1 MDGASSLTRAIG
13 ERVRRERQARRW
25 TLDQLAETADVSRR
39 MLVNVEQGTTNPSI
53 GILLKIGDA
62 LGVALPALV
71 EPPAPPSP
79 VRVVRHGDGPV
90 LWSSASGRA
99 VLVAATAPP
108 DVVELW
114 DWSLGPD
121 ERYASEAHAAG
132 TRELLQ
138 VQHGAV
144 AVEVGDDVVRLEA
157 GDAAAFHG
165 DVPHAYAHADGD
177 PARFSLA
184 VSAPAFGARTPAGG
198 SHA

>member
-1 MDGASSLTRAIG
+1 MDGAPSLTQAIG

-53 GILLKIGDA
+53 GILLKLGDA
-62 LGVALPALV
+62 LGVGLPALV
-71 EPPAPPSP
+71 EPPVPPSP
-79 VRVVRHGDGPV
+79 VRVTRHGDGPV
-90 LWSSASGRA
+90 LWAGGSGRA

-121 ERYASEAHAAG
+121 ERYASQAHTAG

-138 VQHGAV
+138 VQQGAV
-144 AVEVGDDVVRLEA
+144 AVEVAEQVVRLEA
-157 GDAAAFHG
+157 GDAAAFPG
-165 DVPHAYAHADGD
+165 DLPHAYVHADGD

-184 VSAPAFGARTPAGG
+184 VSAPAVGGRPHARSA
-198 SHA
+198 HA